1 MKRKIF
7 VLCLTLV
14 LLACAGL
21 AVLAGCNKALTADE
35 GAQALLD
42 AVAQSKSFY
51 EQYDPAEGYSYYVKF
66 TRPGAQAG
74 TTETYY
80 LAYNKGNSDLE
91 WEDFTVI
98 QYTKS
103 VADSVATDTT
113 MEYFGDALPKNSE
126 GKQAENVRE
135 NYVRAYVSKDH
146 KVDKS
151 VSEESYLA
159 REEINY
165 LTLSY
170 VLGLF
175 DNLDKEDIVIADGG
189 ASRAGA
195 VVTVTFTI
203 SDESVP
209 LAKYGKLSVRIT
221 NGRVSSIETADKDA
235 AEPLDYLLVY
245 ASPDISMPTQYT
257 VDAKT
262 VYIDYSA

>member
-1 MKRKIF
+1 M
-7 VLCLTLV
+7 
-14 LLACAGL
+14 
-21 AVLAGCNKALTADE
+21 LAGCNEALTADE

-80 LAYNKGNSDLE
+80 LAYNKGNADLE
-91 WEDFTVI
+91 WEDYTVI

-151 VSEESYLA
+151 VSEESYLS

-175 DNLDKEDIVIADGG
+175 DNLDKEDIVVKEGG
-189 ASRAGA
+189 ATVAGA
-195 VVTVTFTI
+195 VTTVRFSV
-203 SDESVP
+203 SDKSVP
-209 LAKYGKLSVRIT
+209 LSAYGEVIVRVT
-221 NGRVSSIETADKDA
+221 NDKISSIEAKQNATDDD
-235 AEPLDYLLVY
+235 EDLVMDYTLVY
-245 ASPDISMPTQYT
+245 SSPNMSMPTSYT
-257 VDAKT
+257 KDNKAVE
-262 VYIDYSA
+262 IDYAALA